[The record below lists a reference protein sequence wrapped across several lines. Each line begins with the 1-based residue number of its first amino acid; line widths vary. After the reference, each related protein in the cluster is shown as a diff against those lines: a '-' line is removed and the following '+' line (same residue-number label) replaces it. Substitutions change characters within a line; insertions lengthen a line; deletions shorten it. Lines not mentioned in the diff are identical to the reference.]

1 MLGFSDLCSF
11 MKTIGIAIKLF
22 HTPARIS
29 HEAIP
34 TNPGARNMFVHF
46 PLEVITLKTS
56 LTKYFQQL
64 FLFSSKLIMWTN
76 RDVLISNQ
84 NKNFIHVWGSRGE
97 ERLYFLTMLGTL
109 QSRHASL
116 KAVPGRVPRSRVF
129 ESLEEAER
137 SEVQQR

>member
-22 HTPARIS
+22 HTPAKIS
-29 HEAIP
+29 HKAIP

-46 PLEVITLKTS
+46 PLEEITLKTS

-84 NKNFIHVWGSRGE
+84 NKNFIHVWGSRG
-97 ERLYFLTMLGTL
+97 G
-109 QSRHASL
+109 
-116 KAVPGRVPRSRVF
+116 
-129 ESLEEAER
+129 
-137 SEVQQR
+137 

>member
-1 MLGFSDLCSF
+1 

-29 HEAIP
+29 HKAIP
-34 TNPGARNMFVHF
+34 TNPGARNMFVRF
-46 PLEVITLKTS
+46 PLEEITLKTS

-84 NKNFIHVWGSRGE
+84 NKNFIHVWGSRG
-97 ERLYFLTMLGTL
+97 G
-109 QSRHASL
+109 
-116 KAVPGRVPRSRVF
+116 
-129 ESLEEAER
+129 
-137 SEVQQR
+137 